1 MAVLLTSVTLFAQI
15 KNSKTE
21 SVKIYGN
28 CAMCKATIE
37 KAGNLKNVANVDWNK
52 DSKMATIT
60 YNPEKTNKDEILK
73 RIALA
78 GYDNED
84 FTAPDEAYAKLASC
98 CQYDRPQKKSTKPAE
113 MNMNMNMNMNHNS
126 DDHNTMSHK
135 DMGSAQN
142 VTPLTNVFSTYFS
155 IKDALVKSNT
165 SDASTKANE
174 MLKSIK
180 EVDMNKLSTA
190 EHTVWMKLMNG
201 ITANAENIAKSKDI
215 LKQRQSFASLSQN
228 IYDLLKSS
236 KQGQPFYYMHC
247 PMFNDG
253 KGANWISKE
262 NTVKNPFYGSQMLS
276 CGKVQETI
284 GNN

>member
-37 KAGNLKNVANVDWNK
+37 KAGNLKNLANVDWNK

-84 FTAPDEAYAKLASC
+84 FIAPDEAYAKLPSC
-98 CQYDRPQKKSTKPAE
+98 CQYDREQKKSTKPAE
-113 MNMNMNMNMNHNS
+113 MNMNHNNH
-126 DDHNTMSHK
+126 DHNAMSQEN
-135 DMGSAQN
+135 MGSAQN
-142 VTPLTNVFSTYFS
+142 VTPLTNVYSTYFS
-155 IKDALVKSNT
+155 IKDALVKSNA

-180 EVDMNKLSTA
+180 EIDMNKLSAA
-190 EHTVWMKLMNG
+190 EHTVWMKTMKEVS
-201 ITANAENIAKSKDI
+201 TNAENIAKSKDI
-215 LKQRQSFASLSQN
+215 LKQRQSLASLSQN

-236 KQGQPFYYMHC
+236 KQSQPLYYMHC